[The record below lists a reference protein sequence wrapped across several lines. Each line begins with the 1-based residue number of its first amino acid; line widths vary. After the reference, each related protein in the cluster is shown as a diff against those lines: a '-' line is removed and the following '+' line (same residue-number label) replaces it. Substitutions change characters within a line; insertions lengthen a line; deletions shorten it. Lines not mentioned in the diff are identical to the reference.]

1 MAIWLHLTG
10 PQNGDHSI
18 RAGKQ
23 NSNEQKARNAACHM
37 QATDAGLSQGE
48 AKTRLETYG
57 PNRLPHKKRNPVL
70 QYLGYTA
77 AEFASFAC

>member
-1 MAIWLHLTG
+1 M
-10 PQNGDHSI
+10 
-18 RAGKQ
+18 RATTSMPASKIAM
-23 NSNEQKARNAACHM
+23 NVKLLMLRCHI

-77 AEFASFAC
+77 AVFVPLAC